1 MLFENLKRVQQHNE
15 MAIGDCVL
23 AKISKNDDQSVDDN
37 DINVD
42 NQKYF
47 QNSYY
52 DTANNYDSFM
62 KICVTL
68 SCALV
73 SLQ

>member
-1 MLFENLKRVQQHNE
+1 MDKLVVSIDHYTILLFVLGCFSHWTINE

-23 AKISKNDDQSVDDN
+23 AKISKNDDQFVDDN

-47 QNSYY
+47 
-52 DTANNYDSFM
+52 
-62 KICVTL
+62 
-68 SCALV
+68 
-73 SLQ
+73 